1 MLAIL
6 AMVFLVYLVIGMAMP
21 VLPLHVHQGLGMS
34 TFMVGVVV
42 GIQFAATLISRL
54 WAGQYTDSRGAK
66 HAVISG
72 LIVGVLSGIFY
83 LVSLRFVDQPQVSV
97 VLLILGR
104 ALLGGAESFVIIGA
118 LSWGVGLM
126 GSQHSGKVMT
136 WVGMAMY
143 AAYAIGAP
151 VGSVTYNEFGFLS
164 TSLATALFPLGAL
177 LLNMPLPSATII
189 RSTPS
194 SFRSVF
200 EAVWVPGLGLALS
213 SIGFGAVTT
222 FIALLFAQQGWGMVW
237 LAFTALS
244 CAFILARLIFGH
256 LPDRIGGA
264 KVALVCVLIEA
275 LGQLLIWTATW
286 PSIALLGAALTG
298 FGYSLVYPAFGVEAI
313 HRIPPQSR
321 ALAMGVYTGCLD
333 LALGVASPL
342 LGLIANSAGLRAV
355 YLTSTLVV
363 LCSTVVAIRLL
374 NPAIPSDC
382 PHC

>member
-1 MLAIL
+1 MSQVTQANSLSDPKQVSHRIPTMLAIL

-143 AAYAIGAP
+143 AAYALGAP
-151 VGSVTYNEFGFLS
+151 VGSIIYTEYGFFS
-164 TSLATALFPLGAL
+164 ISLATALFPLGAL
-177 LLNMPLPSATII
+177 LLSIPLPSAAII
-189 RSTPS
+189 RSERS
-194 SFRSVF
+194 SFLSVLG
-200 EAVWVPGLGLALS
+200 AVWVPGLGLALS
-213 SIGFGAVTT
+213 SIGFGAVSVSTN
-222 FIALLFAQQGWGMVW
+222 V
-237 LAFTALS
+237 
-244 CAFILARLIFGH
+244 
-256 LPDRIGGA
+256 RIRP
-264 KVALVCVLIEA
+264 VR
-275 LGQLLIWTATW
+275 
-286 PSIALLGAALTG
+286 
-298 FGYSLVYPAFGVEAI
+298 F
-313 HRIPPQSR
+313 
-321 ALAMGVYTGCLD
+321 
-333 LALGVASPL
+333 
-342 LGLIANSAGLRAV
+342 
-355 YLTSTLVV
+355 
-363 LCSTVVAIRLL
+363 
-374 NPAIPSDC
+374 
-382 PHC
+382 